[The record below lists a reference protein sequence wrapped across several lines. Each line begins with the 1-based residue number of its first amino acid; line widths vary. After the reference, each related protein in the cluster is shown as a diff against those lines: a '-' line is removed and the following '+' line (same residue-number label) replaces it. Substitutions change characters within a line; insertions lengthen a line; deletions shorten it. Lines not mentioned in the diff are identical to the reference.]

1 MKKMFVPISMSVLLL
16 LGACSSSDGEQSTR
30 SGSVNDGEAANVNGA
45 IDHGVD
51 DKKVGFSLDGGEI
64 EEASGV
70 PAEEKE
76 QILAVY
82 KVYVD
87 TLNEQDIDGYLNT
100 LSPEDYDFEEERTFM
115 EEQFSEY
122 ELNREVSN
130 VTIVKYSDKEAQ
142 VFSNLKTSY
151 KQLSTGFVS
160 KQDGRQV
167 TVFTKNGGDWKA
179 ASVHYIGDDGKK

>member
-16 LGACSSSDGEQSTR
+16 LGACSSDAEKSNG
-30 SGSVNDGEAANVNGA
+30 SGSVDDGEATNENSA

-51 DKKVGFSLDGGEI
+51 DKKVGFSLEGGAV
-64 EEASGV
+64 EEVSSV

-76 QILAVY
+76 RILAAY
-82 KVYVD
+82 KVNID
-87 TLNEQDIDGYLNT
+87 TLNEQDIEGYLET
-100 LSPEDYDFEEERTFM
+100 LSPKDYDFEKERAFM

-122 ELNREVSN
+122 ELKREVSN

-151 KQLSTGFVS
+151 KQLSTGLVT

-167 TVFTKNGGDWKA
+167 TVFTKNDGEWKA

>member
-16 LGACSSSDGEQSTR
+16 LGACSSDEGNSTG
-30 SGSVNDGEAANVNGA
+30 SGSVNDGEVKSDYGA
-45 IDHGVD
+45 IDHGVK
-51 DKKVGFSLDGGEI
+51 DKEVGFSLDGGVI

-82 KVYVD
+82 NVYIE
-87 TLNEQDIDGYLNT
+87 TLNEQNIDGYLDT
-100 LSPEDYDFEEERTFM
+100 LSPEDYDIEKERAFM
-115 EEQFSEY
+115 KEQFSDY

-142 VFSNLKTSY
+142 VFSNLNTSY
-151 KQLSTGFVS
+151 KQLSTGLVT

-167 TVFTKNGGDWKA
+167 TVFTKNDGDWKA

>member
-1 MKKMFVPISMSVLLL
+1 MKKIFVPIGMSVLLL
-16 LGACSSSDGEQSTR
+16 LGACSNDEGNSTGG
-30 SGSVNDGEAANVNGA
+30 GSVNDGEVPNENGA

-51 DKKVGFSLDGGEI
+51 DKKVGFSLDGGVI

-82 KVYVD
+82 NVYID
-87 TLNEQDIDGYLNT
+87 TLNEQDIDGYLDT
-100 LSPEDYDFEEERTFM
+100 LSSEDYDFEKERAFM

-151 KQLSTGFVS
+151 KQISTGLVT

-167 TVFTKNGGDWKA
+167 TVFTKNDGDWKA
-179 ASVHYIGDDGKK
+179 ASVHYIGDDGK

>member
-16 LGACSSSDGEQSTR
+16 LGACSSDGEKSTG
-30 SGSVNDGEAANVNGA
+30 SGSVNDGEVPNKNGA

-51 DKKVGFSLDGGEI
+51 DKKVGFSLEGGEI

-82 KVYVD
+82 NVYVD
-87 TLNEQDIDGYLNT
+87 TLNEQDIDGYLDT
-100 LSPEDYDFEEERTFM
+100 LSPEDYDLDEERKFV
-115 EEQFSEY
+115 EKQFSEY
-122 ELNREVSN
+122 EINREVSN

-151 KQLSTGFVS
+151 KQISTGLVT

-179 ASVHYIGDDGKK
+179 SSVHYIGDDGKK